1 MAMSNKVIHHHISG
15 WVKLPLV
22 IQIENIKYGKYGV
35 KRKVYNHFYKK
46 KKLMVDLEICA
57 KFVSK

>member
-46 KKLMVDLEICA
+46 K
-57 KFVSK
+57 S